1 MQTNKIT
8 SIIYYSLFFLLGSFF
23 SYSFFILMLNNNLK
37 IAEKISIG
45 FDPSNLLSI
54 IITLLLALYITRKL
68 DKKTTENRV
77 EKDILIDDIKQFK
90 YKFYKEIHDILN
102 SKKILYIEVVAKL
115 KTIRMRFQSINKIL
129 KKYGYDMD
137 NNRIAKLDEN
147 IRDIKDLL
155 TETPKT
161 KDKKQIIVNNGE
173 LSFGTK
179 RREDI
184 EIALDDISSKI
195 FELIVQINKF

>member
-37 IAEKISIG
+37 IAEEISIG

-137 NNRIAKLDEN
+137 NDRIAKLDEN

-161 KDKKQIIVNNGE
+161 KGKKQIIVNNGE